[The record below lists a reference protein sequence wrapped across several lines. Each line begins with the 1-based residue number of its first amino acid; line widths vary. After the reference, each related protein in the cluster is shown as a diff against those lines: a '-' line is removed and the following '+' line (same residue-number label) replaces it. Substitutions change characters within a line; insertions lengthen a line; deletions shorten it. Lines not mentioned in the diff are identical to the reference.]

1 MQLEHCLSP
10 SVMLSKK
17 FLNVNTSYPNPGGS
31 ELALHDH
38 SIISTT
44 DNLERSSPLKKM
56 ARGMVTNQS
65 EADNFPDSKEAPGDV
80 VQRNKL
86 SPPVLDGVA
95 ELRHNFDG
103 SAADRYLQ
111 QLSQSSPAAQPST
124 SPATPCMAMFPY
136 PSQHGPAH
144 PAFSLGS
151 PGRYMAHHHPVI
163 SNGAYNSLLANSSTQ
178 GYPSAAAGYPYTQQY
193 GHSYQGG
200 PPFYQ
205 FSSAQPGLVPG
216 KAQVYLCNRPLW
228 LKFHRH
234 QTEMII
240 TKQGRRM
247 FPFLSFNMSGL
258 DPTAHYN
265 IFVDVILADPNH
277 WRFQGGKWV
286 PCGKADT
293 NVQGNRVYMHPDSPN
308 TGAHWMRQEISFGKL
323 KLTNNKGASNNN
335 GQMVVLQSLHKY
347 QPRLHVVEVN
357 EDGTEDPNQPGRV
370 QTFTFPETQFIAVT
384 AYQNTDITQLKIDH
398 NPFAKGFRDNY
409 DTIYTGCDMDRLT
422 PSPSDSPR
430 SQIVPGA
437 RYAMAGSFLQDQF
450 VSSYAKSRFHPA
462 AGTGPGADRSVP
474 HTNGLLSPQ
483 QTEEP
488 GAPSP
493 QRWFVTPANNRLDF
507 ATSAYEAATDFA
519 GNAATLLSYAA
530 AGVKALPLQAT
541 SCTGRPIGYY
551 SDPSGWGARTP
562 PQYCSKS
569 SAVLSCWP
577 SNTASRTTAA
587 NSYLGDEGDSLA
599 TERSPLAGNE
609 DSKPKDLSDSSW
621 IETPTSIKSIDS
633 TDSGIYEQAKRRR
646 ISPSDTPVSESSSPL
661 KSEVLPPRDC
671 EKTCAKDVG
680 YYGFYSHS

>member
-10 SVMLSKK
+10 SIMLSKK
-17 FLNVNTSYPNPGGS
+17 FLNVSSSYPHAGGS

-38 SIISTT
+38 PIISTT
-44 DNLERSSPLKKM
+44 DNLERSSPLKKIT
-56 ARGMVTNQS
+56 RGMTNQS
-65 EADNFPDSKEAPGDV
+65 DTDNFPDSKDTPGD

-86 SPPVLDGVA
+86 SPVLDGVS
-95 ELRHNFDG
+95 ELRHSFDG
-103 SAADRYLQ
+103 SAADRYL
-111 QLSQSSPAAQPST
+111 LSQSSQPQSAASAPST
-124 SPATPCMAMFPY
+124 MFPY

-144 PAFSLGS
+144 PAFSIAS
-151 PGRYMAHHHPVI
+151 PSRYMAHHPVI
-163 SNGAYNSLLANSSTQ
+163 TNGAYNSLLSNSSPQ
-178 GYPSAAAGYPYTQQY
+178 GYPTAGYPYPQQY
-193 GHSYQGG
+193 GHSYQGA
-200 PPFYQ
+200 PFYQ
-205 FSSAQPGLVPG
+205 FSSTQPGLVPG

-247 FPFLSFNMSGL
+247 FPFLSFNISGL

-265 IFVDVILADPNH
+265 IFVD
-277 WRFQGGKWV
+277 
-286 PCGKADT
+286 
-293 NVQGNRVYMHPDSPN
+293 
-308 TGAHWMRQEISFGKL
+308 
-323 KLTNNKGASNNN
+323 
-335 GQMVVLQSLHKY
+335 MVVLQSLHKY

-357 EDGTEDPNQPGRV
+357 EDGTEDTNQPGRV

-422 PSPSDSPR
+422 PSPNDSPR

-450 VSSYAKSRFHPA
+450 VSNYAKSRFHPG
-462 AGTGPGADRSVP
+462 AGAGPGPGADRSVP

-483 QTEEP
+483 QAEDP

-493 QRWFVTPANNRLDF
+493 QRWFVAPANNRLDF
-507 ATSAYEAATDFA
+507 AASAYDTATDFA

-530 AGVKALPLQAT
+530 AGVKALPLQAAG
-541 SCTGRPIGYY
+541 CAGRPLGYY
-551 SDPSGWGARTP
+551 ADPSGWGARSP

-569 SAVLSCWP
+569 GSVLSCWP
-577 SNTASRTTAA
+577 NSAA
-587 NSYLGDEGDSLA
+587 AARMAAGNPYLGEEAESLA
-599 TERSPLAGNE
+599 PERSPLPGAE

-621 IETPTSIKSIDS
+621 IETPSSIKSIDS

-661 KSEVLPPRDC
+661 KSEVLTQRDC
-671 EKTCAKDVG
+671 EKTCAKDIG

>member
-10 SVMLSKK
+10 SIMLSKK
-17 FLNVNTSYPNPGGS
+17 FLNVNSSYPNSGGS
-31 ELALHDH
+31 ELALQDH
-38 SIISTT
+38 PIISST
-44 DNLERSSPLKKM
+44 DNLERSSPLKKIS
-56 ARGMVTNQS
+56 RGMTNQS
-65 EADNFPDSKEAPGDV
+65 EADNFPGSKDAPGDV
-80 VQRNKL
+80 QRSKL
-86 SPPVLDGVA
+86 SPVLDGVS
-95 ELRHNFDG
+95 EIRHNFDG
-103 SAADRYLQ
+103 SAAERYL
-111 QLSQSSPAAQPST
+111 LSQSSQHQPASAAPS
-124 SPATPCMAMFPY
+124 AMFPY

-144 PAFSLGS
+144 PAFSIGS
-151 PGRYMAHHHPVI
+151 PSRYMAHHPVI
-163 SNGAYNSLLANSSTQ
+163 TNGAYNSLLSNTSPQ
-178 GYPSAAAGYPYTQQY
+178 GYPAAGYPYAQQY

-200 PPFYQ
+200 PFYQ

-216 KAQVYLCNRPLW
+216 KAQVYLCNRALW

-247 FPFLSFNMSGL
+247 FPFLSFNISGL

-323 KLTNNKGASNNN
+323 KLTNNKGASNNT

-357 EDGTEDPNQPGRV
+357 EDGTEDTSQPGRV

-409 DTIYTGCDMDRLT
+409 DTIYTGCDIDRLT

-450 VSSYAKSRFHPA
+450 VSSYAKSRFHPG
-462 AGTGPGADRSVP
+462 AGAGPGADRSVP
-474 HTNGLLSPQ
+474 HSNSLLSPQ
-483 QTEEP
+483 PAEDT
-488 GAPSP
+488 AAASP

-507 ATSAYEAATDFA
+507 AASAYDAAAAADFA

-530 AGVKALPLQAT
+530 AGVKALPLAT
-541 SCTGRPIGYY
+541 AGCSGRPLGYY
-551 SDPSGWGARTP
+551 TDPSGWGARTP

-569 SAVLSCWP
+569 GSVLSCWP
-577 SNTASRTTAA
+577 PNSAGSRTGTA

-599 TERSPLAGNE
+599 TERSPLGGSEEA
-609 DSKPKDLSDSSW
+609 KPKDLSESSW
-621 IETPTSIKSIDS
+621 IETPSSIKSIDS
-633 TDSGIYEQAKRRR
+633 SDSGIFEQAKRRR
-646 ISPSDTPVSESSSPL
+646 ISPAATPVSDTASPL
-661 KSEVLPPRDC
+661 KSEALTQREC
-671 EKTCAKDVG
+671 EKNCAKDLG
-680 YYGFYSHS
+680 YYSFYSHS

>member
-1 MQLEHCLSP
+1 MQLDHCLSP
-10 SVMLSKK
+10 SIMLSKK
-17 FLNVNTSYPNPGGS
+17 FLSVSSSYPHPGGS

-38 SIISTT
+38 PIISSA
-44 DNLERSSPLKKM
+44 DNLERSSPLKKTT
-56 ARGMVTNQS
+56 RGMTNQS
-65 EADNFPDSKEAPGDV
+65 DPDNFPDSKDTPGDG
-80 VQRNKL
+80 QRSKL
-86 SPPVLDGVA
+86 SPVLDGVS
-95 ELRHNFDG
+95 EIRHNFDG
-103 SAADRYLQ
+103 CAADRYLLPQ
-111 QLSQSSPAAQPST
+111 SSQSQSAASAPT
-124 SPATPCMAMFPY
+124 TMFPY

-144 PAFSLGS
+144 PAFSIGS
-151 PGRYMAHHHPVI
+151 PSRYMAHHPVI
-163 SNGAYNSLLANSSTQ
+163 TNGAYNSLLGNSSPQ
-178 GYPSAAAGYPYTQQY
+178 GYPGTGYPYTQQY
-193 GHSYQGG
+193 GHSYQGS
-200 PPFYQ
+200 PFYQ
-205 FSSAQPGLVPG
+205 FSTAQPGLVPG

-247 FPFLSFNMSGL
+247 FPFLSFNISGL

-308 TGAHWMRQEISFGKL
+308 TGAHWMRQEISFGKM

-357 EDGTEDPNQPGRV
+357 EDGTEDTSQPGRV

-409 DTIYTGCDMDRLT
+409 DTIYTGCDLDRLT
-422 PSPSDSPR
+422 PSPNDSPR

-437 RYAMAGSFLQDQF
+437 RYSMASTFLQDQF
-450 VSSYAKSRFHPA
+450 VSNYAKSRFHPPGA
-462 AGTGPGADRSVP
+462 VPGPGTDRSVP

-483 QTEEP
+483 QGEDP

-507 ATSAYEAATDFA
+507 TAASAYDAATDFT

-530 AGVKALPLQAT
+530 AGVKALPLPTAG
-541 SCTGRPIGYY
+541 CTARSLGYF
-551 SDPSGWGARTP
+551 SDPAGWGARSP
-562 PQYCSKS
+562 PQYCTKS
-569 SAVLSCWP
+569 GSVLSCWAP
-577 SNTASRTTAA
+577 GGRVGGTNPYLTTGEEA
-587 NSYLGDEGDSLA
+587 DSLA
-599 TERSPLAGNE
+599 VADRSPLSE
-609 DSKPKDLSDSSW
+609 DTKPKDLSDSSW
-621 IETPTSIKSIDS
+621 IETPPSIKSMDS
-633 TDSGIYEQAKRRR
+633 SDSGIYEQTKRRR
-646 ISPSDTPVSESSSPL
+646 LSPTDPAVSGSSSPL

-671 EKTCAKDVG
+671 EKNCAKDLG
-680 YYGFYSHS
+680 YYGFYTHT

>member
-10 SVMLSKK
+10 SIMLSKK
-17 FLNVNTSYPNPGGS
+17 FLNVSSSYPHSGGS
-31 ELALHDH
+31 ELVLHDH
-38 SIISTT
+38 PIISTT
-44 DNLERSSPLKKM
+44 DNLERSSPLKKIT
-56 ARGMVTNQS
+56 RGMTNQS
-65 EADNFPDSKEAPGDV
+65 DTDNFPDSKDSPGDV
-80 VQRNKL
+80 QRSKL
-86 SPPVLDGVA
+86 SPVLDGVS
-95 ELRHNFDG
+95 ELRHSFDG
-103 SAADRYLQ
+103 SAADRYL
-111 QLSQSSPAAQPST
+111 LSQSSQPQSAATAPS
-124 SPATPCMAMFPY
+124 AMFPY
-136 PSQHGPAH
+136 PGQHGPAH
-144 PAFSLGS
+144 PAFSIGS
-151 PGRYMAHHHPVI
+151 PSRYMAHHPVI
-163 SNGAYNSLLANSSTQ
+163 TNGAYNSLLSNSSPQ
-178 GYPSAAAGYPYTQQY
+178 GYPTAGYPYPQQY
-193 GHSYQGG
+193 GHSYQGA
-200 PPFYQ
+200 PFYQ
-205 FSSAQPGLVPG
+205 FSSTQPGLVPG

-247 FPFLSFNMSGL
+247 FPFLSFNISGL

-357 EDGTEDPNQPGRV
+357 EDGTEDTSQPGRV

-422 PSPSDSPR
+422 PSPNDSPR

-450 VSSYAKSRFHPA
+450 VSNYAKARFHPG
-462 AGTGPGADRSVP
+462 AGAGPGPGTDRSVP

-483 QTEEP
+483 QAEDP

-493 QRWFVTPANNRLDF
+493 GAN
-507 ATSAYEAATDFA
+507 
-519 GNAATLLSYAA
+519 
-530 AGVKALPLQAT
+530 P
-541 SCTGRPIGYY
+541 
-551 SDPSGWGARTP
+551 
-562 PQYCSKS
+562 
-569 SAVLSCWP
+569 
-577 SNTASRTTAA
+577 
-587 NSYLGDEGDSLA
+587 YLGEEAEGLA
-599 TERSPLAGNE
+599 AERSPLPPGAAE
-609 DSKPKDLSDSSW
+609 DAKPKDLSDSSW
-621 IETPTSIKSIDS
+621 IETPSSIKSIDS
-633 TDSGIYEQAKRRR
+633 SDSGIYEQAKRRR
-646 ISPSDTPVSESSSPL
+646 ISPADTPVSESSSPL
-661 KSEVLPPRDC
+661 KSEVLAQRDC
-671 EKTCAKDVG
+671 EKTCAKDIGG

>member
-10 SVMLSKK
+10 SIMLSKK
-17 FLNVNTSYPNPGGS
+17 FLNVSSSYPHAGGS

-38 SIISTT
+38 PIISTT
-44 DNLERSSPLKKM
+44 DNLERSSPLKKIT
-56 ARGMVTNQS
+56 RGMTNQS
-65 EADNFPDSKEAPGDV
+65 DTDNFPDSKDTPGD

-86 SPPVLDGVA
+86 SPVLDGVS
-95 ELRHNFDG
+95 ELRHSFDG
-103 SAADRYLQ
+103 SAADRYL
-111 QLSQSSPAAQPST
+111 LSQSSQPQSAASAPST
-124 SPATPCMAMFPY
+124 MFPY
-136 PSQHGPAH
+136 PGQHGPAH
-144 PAFSLGS
+144 PAFSIAS
-151 PGRYMAHHHPVI
+151 PSRYMAHHPVI
-163 SNGAYNSLLANSSTQ
+163 TNGAYNSLLSNSSPQ
-178 GYPSAAAGYPYTQQY
+178 GYPAAGYPYPQQY
-193 GHSYQGG
+193 GHSYQGA
-200 PPFYQ
+200 PFYQ
-205 FSSAQPGLVPG
+205 FSSTQPGLVPG

-247 FPFLSFNMSGL
+247 FPFLSFNISGL

-357 EDGTEDPNQPGRV
+357 EDGTEDTNQPGRV

-422 PSPSDSPR
+422 PSPNDSPR

-450 VSSYAKSRFHPA
+450 QAE
-462 AGTGPGADRSVP
+462 D
-474 HTNGLLSPQ
+474 
-483 QTEEP
+483 P

-493 QRWFVTPANNRLDF
+493 QRWFVAPANNRLDF
-507 ATSAYEAATDFA
+507 AASAYDTATDFA

-530 AGVKALPLQAT
+530 AGVKALPLQAAG
-541 SCTGRPIGYY
+541 CAGRPLGYY
-551 SDPSGWGARTP
+551 ADPSGWGARSP

-569 SAVLSCWP
+569 GSVLSCWP
-577 SNTASRTTAA
+577 NSAA
-587 NSYLGDEGDSLA
+587 AAAARMAAGNPYLGEEAESLA
-599 TERSPLAGNE
+599 PERSPLPGAE

-621 IETPTSIKSIDS
+621 IETPSSIKSIDS
-633 TDSGIYEQAKRRR
+633 ADSGIYEQAKRRR

-661 KSEVLPPRDC
+661 KSEVLAQRDC
-671 EKTCAKDVG
+671 EKTCAKDIG

>member
-10 SVMLSKK
+10 SIMLSKK
-17 FLNVNTSYPNPGGS
+17 FLNVSSSYPHSGGS
-31 ELALHDH
+31 ELVLHDH
-38 SIISTT
+38 PIISTT
-44 DNLERSSPLKKM
+44 DNLERSSPLKKIT
-56 ARGMVTNQS
+56 RGMTNQS
-65 EADNFPDSKEAPGDV
+65 DTDNFPDSKDSPGDV
-80 VQRNKL
+80 QRSKL
-86 SPPVLDGVA
+86 SPVLDGVS
-95 ELRHNFDG
+95 ELRHSFDG
-103 SAADRYLQ
+103 SAADRYL
-111 QLSQSSPAAQPST
+111 LSQSSQPQSAATAPS
-124 SPATPCMAMFPY
+124 AMFPY
-136 PSQHGPAH
+136 PGQHGPAH
-144 PAFSLGS
+144 PAFSIGS
-151 PGRYMAHHHPVI
+151 PSRYMAHHPVI
-163 SNGAYNSLLANSSTQ
+163 TNGAYNSLLSNSSPQ
-178 GYPSAAAGYPYTQQY
+178 GYPTAGYPYPQQY
-193 GHSYQGG
+193 GHSYQGA
-200 PPFYQ
+200 PFYQ
-205 FSSAQPGLVPG
+205 FSSTQPGLVPG

-247 FPFLSFNMSGL
+247 FPFLSFNISGL

-357 EDGTEDPNQPGRV
+357 EDGTEDTSQPGRV

-422 PSPSDSPR
+422 PSPNDSPR

-450 VSSYAKSRFHPA
+450 VSNYAKARFHPG
-462 AGTGPGADRSVP
+462 AGAGPGPGTDRSVP

-483 QTEEP
+483 QAEDP

-507 ATSAYEAATDFA
+507 AASAYDTATDFA

-530 AGVKALPLQAT
+530 AGVKALPLQAAG
-541 SCTGRPIGYY
+541 CTGRPLGYY
-551 SDPSGWGARTP
+551 ADPSGWGARSP
-562 PQYCSKS
+562 PQYCGAKS
-569 SAVLSCWP
+569 GSVLPCWP
-577 SNTASRTTAA
+577 NSAA
-587 NSYLGDEGDSLA
+587 AAARMAGANPYLGEEAEGLA
-599 TERSPLAGNE
+599 AERSPLAPAAAA
-609 DSKPKDLSDSSW
+609 DDAKPKDLSDSSW
-621 IETPTSIKSIDS
+621 IETPSSIKSIDS
-633 TDSGIYEQAKRRR
+633 SDSGIYEQAKRRR
-646 ISPSDTPVSESSSPL
+646 ISPADTPVSESSSPL
-661 KSEVLPPRDC
+661 KSEVLAQRDC
-671 EKTCAKDVG
+671 EKNCAKDIGG

>member
-1 MQLEHCLSP
+1 
-10 SVMLSKK
+10 MLSKK
-17 FLNVNTSYPNPGGS
+17 FLNVSSSYPHAGGS

-38 SIISTT
+38 PIISTT
-44 DNLERSSPLKKM
+44 DNLERSSPLKKIT
-56 ARGMVTNQS
+56 RGMTNQS
-65 EADNFPDSKEAPGDV
+65 DTDNFPDSKDTPGD

-86 SPPVLDGVA
+86 SPVLDGVS
-95 ELRHNFDG
+95 ELRHSFDG
-103 SAADRYLQ
+103 SAADRYL
-111 QLSQSSPAAQPST
+111 LSQSSQPQSAASAPST
-124 SPATPCMAMFPY
+124 MFPY

-144 PAFSLGS
+144 PAFSIAS
-151 PGRYMAHHHPVI
+151 PSRYMAHHPVI
-163 SNGAYNSLLANSSTQ
+163 TNGAYNSLLSNSSPQ
-178 GYPSAAAGYPYTQQY
+178 GYPTAGYPYPQQY
-193 GHSYQGG
+193 GHSYQGA
-200 PPFYQ
+200 PFYQ
-205 FSSAQPGLVPG
+205 FSSTQPGLVPG

-247 FPFLSFNMSGL
+247 FPFLSFNISGL

-265 IFVDVILADPNH
+265 IFVD
-277 WRFQGGKWV
+277 
-286 PCGKADT
+286 
-293 NVQGNRVYMHPDSPN
+293 
-308 TGAHWMRQEISFGKL
+308 
-323 KLTNNKGASNNN
+323 
-335 GQMVVLQSLHKY
+335 MVVLQSLHKY

-357 EDGTEDPNQPGRV
+357 EDGTEDTNQPGRV

-422 PSPSDSPR
+422 PSPNDSPR

-450 VSSYAKSRFHPA
+450 VSNYAKSRFHPG
-462 AGTGPGADRSVP
+462 AGAGPGPGADRSVP

-483 QTEEP
+483 QAEDP

-493 QRWFVTPANNRLDF
+493 QRWFVAPANNRLDF
-507 ATSAYEAATDFA
+507 AASAYDTATDFA

-530 AGVKALPLQAT
+530 AGVKALPLQAAG
-541 SCTGRPIGYY
+541 CAGRPLGYY
-551 SDPSGWGARTP
+551 ADPSGWGARSP

-569 SAVLSCWP
+569 GSVLSCWP
-577 SNTASRTTAA
+577 NSAA
-587 NSYLGDEGDSLA
+587 AARMAAGNPYLGEEAESLA
-599 TERSPLAGNE
+599 PERSPLPGAE

-621 IETPTSIKSIDS
+621 IETPSSIKSIDS

-661 KSEVLPPRDC
+661 KSEVLTQRDC
-671 EKTCAKDVG
+671 EKTCAKDIG